1 MLQEYIVMFNVD
13 EKLGFKKKKIM
24 IKCNY
29 HKCNNLITLMN
40 KIGNVQRDNNM
51 INGFYFFLTMCFKK

>member
-13 EKLGFKKKKIM
+13 EKLGFKKKIM

-29 HKCNNLITLMN
+29 HKCNNLIITLMN
-40 KIGNVQRDNNM
+40 KIGKCS
-51 INGFYFFLTMCFKK
+51 T